1 MPRILVVEDS
11 PTGMFYFKTILIRNG
26 FEVLEAVNGV
36 EAITMAQAELP
47 DLILMDVVM
56 PKVNG
61 FQATRQITRNET
73 TKHIPIVIIS
83 TKDQEIDRVWGIRQG
98 ACDYLTKPVGEQQLI
113 DVVNSYLKTR

>member
-61 FQATRQITRNET
+61 FQATRQITRNGT

>member
-11 PTGMFYFKTILIRNG
+11 PTGMFYFKTILIRHG